1 MSESQSVY
9 SHHIFILPFAAKG
22 LESFP
27 KSSKW
32 KKLSQD
38 ANELPYLNLDDAEK
52 SERLKYAYRRYFNK
66 EAEELIFRNPELV
79 TNYAYTGLE
88 KGDVYRIS
96 CYKEGSELE
105 CYNLTLDY
113 IMLRYLP
120 NLKAGFL
127 IFSMENSYYDELED
141 IKNINQYGRHLYA
154 PFLTPLLCDLVS
166 PNNIELI
173 KSDKINEPPQ
183 PSDLISSYG
192 IMSAPKEIL
201 QDFFG
206 LPEEAIFPEDISQ
219 FESKPHLEIIIDD
232 RMYVVSY
239 MMVPEVKE
247 LIYKTANWAIF
258 DDSKQSLEEMKLL
271 FSILYV
277 DKGDSTCLSR
287 DMLKTELEKLL
298 YTRWSADGSLY
309 MASQHSMI
317 FMSGSVFPESFLK
330 GYFLTEYLDL
340 ALITLSQRIGIL
352 KYSKDAG
359 DRVNAKVSDKL
370 KLQKAYT
377 TFKNQFLL
385 PELCPQEQAIE
396 IYELLQ
402 TSLYIEKHINLL
414 DSQISEL
421 HDISQTEAS
430 NKLNDRVLVLTVL
443 SIALAIIPNIK
454 ELQEHCLTI
463 CNLSLT
469 YSSWLT
475 LLIPLLTIAFIYFK
489 KRK

>member
-1 MSESQSVY
+1 MSENHPAY
-9 SHHIFILPFAAKG
+9 SHHIFVLPFAAKG

-27 KSSKW
+27 KSSNW
-32 KKLSQD
+32 KELSQD
-38 ANELPYLNLDDAEK
+38 ANELPYLNVEAGEK
-52 SERLKYAYRRYFNK
+52 RERLKYAYRRYFNK
-66 EAEELIFRNPELV
+66 EAEELIFRNPDLV

-96 CYKEGSELE
+96 YYNQINKLE
-105 CYNLTLDY
+105 CYDLTLDY

-127 IFSMENSYYDELED
+127 IFSMENRCKDKLED

-154 PFLTPLLCDLVS
+154 PFLPALRSYSVS

-173 KSDKINEPPQ
+173 KSDKIKEEPRE
-183 PSDLISSYG
+183 SDLLLSYG

-232 RMYVVSY
+232 RMYVMSY
-239 MMVPEVKE
+239 MMVPEVE
-247 LIYKTANWAIF
+247 DLIYKTANWANF
-258 DDSKQSLEEMKLL
+258 DDSEQSLEEMKLL
-271 FSILYV
+271 YSILYV

-298 YTRWSADGSLY
+298 YTRWSAEGSLY

-317 FMSGSVFPESFLK
+317 FMSGSDFPEFFLK

-359 DRVNAKVSDKL
+359 DKVNARVSDKL

-377 TFKNQFLL
+377 TFKNQYLL
-385 PELCPQEQAIE
+385 PELCPQEQAVE

-421 HDISQTEAS
+421 HGISQTEAS
-430 NKLNDRVLVLTVL
+430 NELNETVIVLTVL
-443 SIALAIIPNIK
+443 SITLAIIPNIK
-454 ELQEHCLTI
+454 ELQDNCLTI
-463 CNLSLT
+463 CNLSLA

-475 LLIPLLTIAFIYFK
+475 LLILLSTICFFYFK

>member
-1 MSESQSVY
+1 
-9 SHHIFILPFAAKG
+9 
-22 LESFP
+22 
-27 KSSKW
+27 
-32 KKLSQD
+32 
-38 ANELPYLNLDDAEK
+38 
-52 SERLKYAYRRYFNK
+52 
-66 EAEELIFRNPELV
+66 
-79 TNYAYTGLE
+79 
-88 KGDVYRIS
+88 
-96 CYKEGSELE
+96 
-105 CYNLTLDY
+105 
-113 IMLRYLP
+113 
-120 NLKAGFL
+120 
-127 IFSMENSYYDELED
+127 
-141 IKNINQYGRHLYA
+141 
-154 PFLTPLLCDLVS
+154 
-166 PNNIELI
+166 
-173 KSDKINEPPQ
+173 
-183 PSDLISSYG
+183 
-192 IMSAPKEIL
+192 
-201 QDFFG
+201 
-206 LPEEAIFPEDISQ
+206 
-219 FESKPHLEIIIDD
+219 
-232 RMYVVSY
+232 
-239 MMVPEVKE
+239 MVPDVKD
-247 LIYKTANWAIF
+247 LIYKTANWANF
-258 DDSKQSLEEMKLL
+258 DDSDQSLEKMKLL

-287 DMLKTELEKLL
+287 DMLKAELEKLL
-298 YTRWSADGSLY
+298 YTRWSAEGSLY

-317 FMSGSVFPESFLK
+317 FMSGSVFPEFFLK
-330 GYFLTEYLDL
+330 GYFLSEYLDL

-359 DRVNAKVSDKL
+359 DRVNARVSDKL

-377 TFKNQFLL
+377 TFKNQYLL

-414 DSQISEL
+414 DSQIREL

>member
-1 MSESQSVY
+1 
-9 SHHIFILPFAAKG
+9 
-22 LESFP
+22 
-27 KSSKW
+27 
-32 KKLSQD
+32 
-38 ANELPYLNLDDAEK
+38 
-52 SERLKYAYRRYFNK
+52 
-66 EAEELIFRNPELV
+66 
-79 TNYAYTGLE
+79 
-88 KGDVYRIS
+88 
-96 CYKEGSELE
+96 
-105 CYNLTLDY
+105 
-113 IMLRYLP
+113 
-120 NLKAGFL
+120 
-127 IFSMENSYYDELED
+127 
-141 IKNINQYGRHLYA
+141 
-154 PFLTPLLCDLVS
+154 
-166 PNNIELI
+166 
-173 KSDKINEPPQ
+173 
-183 PSDLISSYG
+183 
-192 IMSAPKEIL
+192 MSAPKEIL
-201 QDFFG
+201 QDFFS

-232 RMYVVSY
+232 RMYVMSY
-239 MMVPEVKE
+239 MMVPEVE
-247 LIYKTANWAIF
+247 DLIYKTTNWANF
-258 DDSKQSLEEMKLL
+258 DDSKQSVEEMKLL
-271 FSILYV
+271 YSILYV

-298 YTRWSADGSLY
+298 YTRWSAEGSLY

-317 FMSGSVFPESFLK
+317 FMSSSDFPEFFLK
-330 GYFLTEYLDL
+330 GYFLSEYLDL

-359 DRVNAKVSDKL
+359 DRVNARVSDKL

>member
-1 MSESQSVY
+1 MSESQSVF
-9 SHHIFILPFAAKG
+9 SHHIFVLPFAAKG

-38 ANELPYLNLDDAEK
+38 INELPYLNLDDAEK

-66 EAEELIFRNPELV
+66 EAEELIFRNPDLV
-79 TNYAYTGLE
+79 TNYAYTCLK

-96 CYKEGSELE
+96 YYNQINKLE
-105 CYNLTLDY
+105 CYDLTLDY

-127 IFSMENSYYDELED
+127 IFSMENRYYDKLED

-154 PFLTPLLCDLVS
+154 PFLPTLRSYSVS

-173 KSDKINEPPQ
+173 KSEKIDEAPQ

-201 QDFFG
+201 QDFFD

-232 RMYVVSY
+232 RMYVMSY
-239 MMVPEVKE
+239 MMVPEVE
-247 LIYKTANWAIF
+247 DLIYKTANWANF

-271 FSILYV
+271 YSILYV

-298 YTRWSADGSLY
+298 YTRWSAEGSLY

-317 FMSGSVFPESFLK
+317 FMSSSDFPEFFLK

-359 DRVNAKVSDKL
+359 DRVNARVSDKL

-377 TFKNQFLL
+377 TFKNQYLL
-385 PELCPQEQAIE
+385 PELCPQEQAVE

-402 TSLYIEKHINLL
+402 ISLYIEKHINLL
-414 DSQISEL
+414 DSQIREL

-443 SIALAIIPNIK
+443 SIVLAIVPNIK
-454 ELQEHCLTI
+454 ELQDNCLTI
-463 CNLSLT
+463 CNLSLA

-475 LLIPLLTIAFIYFK
+475 LLILLSTICFFYFK